1 MKSRNYQT
9 FSLDHNLG
17 RSPFGLASD
26 HLGQHLGSGSGRSRS
41 SGGRC
46 PEVRGSTRAASLRAS
61 SPSARRNFSATKLS
75 PKFKTVSIHGLGEG
89 GQNCTEVALALLTQ
103 LP

>member
-1 MKSRNYQT
+1 MKSSSYQT

-41 SGGRC
+41 SGGRR

-75 PKFKTVSIHGLGEG
+75 PKFKTVTIHGLGEG
-89 GQNCTEVALALLTQ
+89 VRIAQR
-103 LP
+103 